1 MWASDFAEAINTWAE
16 LYPNTLIEFI
26 SSNYVGEIIF
36 QTTSKKRYLWNR
48 ETEQFEK
55 ISQDHQFF

>member
-1 MWASDFAEAINTWAE
+1 MWASDFAAAINKWME

-55 ISQDHQFF
+55 IN